1 MILLHVWLEVFILSL
16 QVISVG
22 RDSSLDL
29 ILIGKISAT
38 QQSTK
43 APFPRSREKRF
54 RPKVRLGIKKGW
66 G

>member
-16 QVISVG
+16 QVISIG

-29 ILIGKISAT
+29 ILIGKILAT
-38 QQSTK
+38 QKSTK
-43 APFPRSREKRF
+43 SPFSRKREKRF